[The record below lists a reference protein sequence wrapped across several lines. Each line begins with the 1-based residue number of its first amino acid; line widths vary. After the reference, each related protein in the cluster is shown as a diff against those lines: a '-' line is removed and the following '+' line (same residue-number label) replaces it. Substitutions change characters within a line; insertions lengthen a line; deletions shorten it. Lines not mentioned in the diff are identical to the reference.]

1 MKTDHYPKMISKLCE
16 RLGALAFACGV
27 AAFIAGLGYSG
38 IASITN
44 REFFG
49 MTASQINLV
58 GTVAALM
65 FFVIGYLLFIL
76 DGVFAKGAGR

>member
-27 AAFIAGLGYSG
+27 AA
-38 IASITN
+38 
-44 REFFG
+44 
-49 MTASQINLV
+49 
-58 GTVAALM
+58 LM